1 MSHSSI
7 LLPDKARV
15 PMALLGVT
23 LSLILT
29 ACGGGGGAGGTAP
42 PAASALQA
50 TNGTVTGFGSV
61 YVDGVHIEDAHAMVQ
76 RENMDGTTTAVALRM
91 GQRVRVA
98 YDGQGNASAISVD
111 AAVTGSVG
119 SVDTT
124 AGTLKVAGQW
134 VRTNADSA
142 AGPVTVFGGGY
153 TALSDVAVA
162 DLVEVHGSPVYS
174 STRQAYEIQATRIEK
189 QATISAVR
197 VMGKLA
203 NLNASATTFGI
214 NGLLVNYAAATVVPT
229 GTTLANDQNVVVWGP
244 PASLT
249 SVAGTPTLA
258 ATRVR
263 VLTYAPSSA
272 MASGMAQMGG
282 LVSAYDTTNKT
293 LEIQGIKV
301 NVASAVITPSTLS
314 LANGSYV
321 QIVGTFDSSGVLV
334 ATGVR
339 IRASDTVDDT
349 ARIRLS
355 GAIGSLTDA
364 NSFVLRDV
372 PVDATS
378 ATRAASCSGVTLA
391 TGVFVNVVARAQAGT
406 NVVLATSID
415 CPSLVNMPLVPIL
428 QHSGTA
434 SNVDLTAKTFTL
446 PPYCPAGTMCA
457 GVMQSVLWTDQT
469 AFTAITP
476 QTLAGAMVKVEGYLN
491 ASGVLVAREIRKP
504 DPSGLDAFDPPT
516 MPAGPASSPMPGTG
530 WDQYRNRHGG

>member
-23 LSLILT
+23 LSLILA

-214 NGLLVNYAAATVVPT
+214 NGLLVNYAAATVVPKQ
-229 GTTLANDQNVVVWGP
+229 LQ
-244 PASLT
+244 
-249 SVAGTPTLA
+249 
-258 ATRVR
+258 
-263 VLTYAPSSA
+263 
-272 MASGMAQMGG
+272 
-282 LVSAYDTTNKT
+282 
-293 LEIQGIKV
+293 
-301 NVASAVITPSTLS
+301 LS
-314 LANGSYV
+314 
-321 QIVGTFDSSGVLV
+321 
-334 ATGVR
+334 
-339 IRASDTVDDT
+339 
-349 ARIRLS
+349 
-355 GAIGSLTDA
+355 
-364 NSFVLRDV
+364 V
-372 PVDATS
+372 PVV
-378 ATRAASCSGVTLA
+378 GE
-391 TGVFVNVVARAQAGT
+391 
-406 NVVLATSID
+406 
-415 CPSLVNMPLVPIL
+415 P
-428 QHSGTA
+428 
-434 SNVDLTAKTFTL
+434 
-446 PPYCPAGTMCA
+446 
-457 GVMQSVLWTDQT
+457 
-469 AFTAITP
+469 
-476 QTLAGAMVKVEGYLN
+476 
-491 ASGVLVAREIRKP
+491 
-504 DPSGLDAFDPPT
+504 
-516 MPAGPASSPMPGTG
+516 
-530 WDQYRNRHGG
+530 